1 MRSASELQDIV
12 DRVSGAVPPS
22 LAHARALIG
31 QYERDGYVVVPHLIP
46 PQLLDPLSLAADRV
60 TDRARSGGWSQVRV
74 VGKQFPPWVAGDDV
88 WGVQNLMH
96 PDLGEGVFA
105 DWYGSEGM
113 LEVSAALMGCRVED
127 MQFGRS
133 TTGYVTSSRSQTF
146 AISPL
151 PLQSHATLNRS
162 LSPTCYHSRPHATAD
177 GAG

>member
-1 MRSASELQDIV
+1 VQCYLLSHTRGQLT
-12 DRVSGAVPPS
+12 
-22 LAHARALIG
+22 G
-31 QYERDGYVVVPHLIP
+31 QYEREGYVVVPDLIP

-105 DWYGSEGM
+105 EWYGSEGM

-127 MQFGRS
+127 MQFGGSTIRDVTLLLSDIWDPCCLLLDQTIHRS
-133 TTGYVTSSRSQTF
+133 PVTM
-146 AISPL
+146 
-151 PLQSHATLNRS
+151 
-162 LSPTCYHSRPHATAD
+162 
-177 GAG
+177 